1 MNNSTLDS
9 VLDAPTRTE
18 RRHDLDALRAATML
32 LGILLHSLMSFIP
45 AGWIVQDAQAGGWAS
60 VFVQAIHG
68 FRMPLFFLLSGFFTA
83 MLWRE
88 RGLKSLI
95 SNRVRRILLPLS
107 IGLFTIVPAV
117 WVVSSIASRRVT
129 TQQTAGIKA
138 DRVGAQS
145 IAVTEDETAAGIQML
160 EAAMRGNDD
169 EVARLLAS
177 GVDVNFSDDRGS
189 TSLLVASL
197 FGHSA
202 VAKRLVEAGA
212 DPSMMNADNTRAA
225 DTLKAPWG
233 LTKFWADLLKVEIER
248 SQVAEGR
255 LVIADLLGEKLE
267 LHSSMTAAEGSL
279 ELSGIGWL
287 LFYFPVFHHLWFLW
301 FLCWLVLAFVICVS
315 VGNYCNIR
323 PPATWLTASNW
334 KFAWIIPMTAIVQ
347 LPMTGFGPD
356 TSAGLLPM
364 PSVLLYYAIFFGF
377 GALYFDSHRTE
388 VHRPHQWWMLLV
400 VAFALVFPLAMQLQ
414 TISDLPARL
423 AFVTCAA
430 TFAWLMSF
438 GLLEA
443 FRKYLSQPSAS
454 IRYVADSSYWLY
466 LAHIPLVIYLQY
478 FVKDWTATA
487 WVKVPLLCLVTFGI
501 LIVTYQWF
509 VRYTAIGTLLNG
521 RRTRPGALKSA
532 L

>member
-1 MNNSTLDS
+1 MNISTLDS
-9 VLDAPTRTE
+9 VLEAPTRTE

-45 AGWIVQDAQAGGWAS
+45 AGWIVQDSQAGGWAS

-95 SNRVRRILLPLS
+95 SNRIRRILLPLS

-117 WVVSSIASRRVT
+117 WVVSSIASRPNT
-129 TQQTAGIKA
+129 TQQTDLAKA
-138 DRVGAQS
+138 DQVGAQS
-145 IAVTEDETAAGIQML
+145 AAVTAEKSAAGIQML

-177 GVDVNFSDDRGS
+177 GVNVNFADDRGS

-197 FGHSA
+197 FGHSD

-212 DPSMMNADNTRAA
+212 DPSMRNADNTRAA
-225 DTLKAPWG
+225 DTLIVPWG
-233 LTKFWADLLKVEIER
+233 VTKFWADWLKVEIER
-248 SQVAEGR
+248 SQVAAGR
-255 LVIADLLGEKLE
+255 LVIADLLGEKIQ
-267 LHSSMTAAEGSL
+267 LHPSMTAAEGSL
-279 ELSGIGWL
+279 ELSGVGWM

-301 FLCWLVLAFVICVS
+301 FLCWLVPAFVICVRI
-315 VGNYCNIR
+315 GNYFNIQ
-323 PPATWLTASNW
+323 PPVTWLTASNW
-334 KFAWIIPMTAIVQ
+334 KFAWIIPVTALMQ
-347 LPMTGFGPD
+347 LPMAGFGPD

-364 PSVLLYYAIFFGF
+364 PAVLLYYSIFFGF

-400 VAFALVFPLAMQLQ
+400 VAFALMFPLAMQLQ
-414 TISDLPARL
+414 TTSGLPARL

-443 FRKYLSQPSAS
+443 FRKYLSHPSSA

-466 LAHIPLVIYLQY
+466 LVHIPLVIYLQY
-478 FVKDWTATA
+478 FVKDWTVTA
-487 WVKVPLLCLVTFGI
+487 WVKVPLLCLLTFGI

-521 RRTRPGALKSA
+521 RRVRPNAVNSA
-532 L
+532 